1 MRVIPLEGFDQKGL
15 KTRLLKQRVLD
26 KACMVSVSS
35 AVVVLGRRFLL
46 VGLELRVA
54 AMILLAG

>member
-1 MRVIPLEGFDQKGL
+1 
-15 KTRLLKQRVLD
+15 
-26 KACMVSVSS
+26 MVSVIS

>member
-26 KACMVSVSS
+26 KACMVSVIS